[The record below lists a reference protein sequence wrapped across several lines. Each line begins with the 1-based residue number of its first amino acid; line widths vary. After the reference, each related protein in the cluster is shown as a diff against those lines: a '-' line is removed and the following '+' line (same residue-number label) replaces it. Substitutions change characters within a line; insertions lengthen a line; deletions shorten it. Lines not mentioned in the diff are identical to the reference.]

1 MDALDDLFE
10 KRPPGPVYFAITP
23 DADAAHDAERATR
36 PLRAQNRLTGVPLP
50 PEALH
55 VSLLGIGWRPE
66 LRREVVEAACAA
78 AASVTMPP
86 FEIAFDRAGSFAGQS
101 DWPWVLFGGDGV
113 IGAEMLQRALIS
125 ALERAG
131 FNFEKRRY
139 EPHMT
144 LLYDR
149 RRLTAQLIAPVRWRV
164 QEFVL
169 IHGLHGLARHI
180 RLGRWKLPGPQI
192 EVGRPRCSDPTNDY
206 PL

>member
-78 AASVTMPP
+78 AAAVTMPP
-86 FEIAFDRAGSFAGQS
+86 FDVAFDRAGSFSRKESFNRQCE
-101 DWPWVLFGGDGV
+101 WPWVLFGGDGV
-113 IGAEMLQRALIS
+113 IGAEMLQSALIS
-125 ALERAG
+125 EL
-131 FNFEKRRY
+131 
-139 EPHMT
+139 
-144 LLYDR
+144 
-149 RRLTAQLIAPVRWRV
+149 
-164 QEFVL
+164 
-169 IHGLHGLARHI
+169 
-180 RLGRWKLPGPQI
+180 
-192 EVGRPRCSDPTNDY
+192 
-206 PL
+206 